1 MDQHGWSEV
10 QANGV
15 VSCFDRLPI
24 WGPQGLQALR
34 RGSAMTKSEIIKE
47 LFDDLKRRY
56 AQASLVPCSKCG
68 SRPRVLIL
76 DYEDDDPRKPVA
88 LCDACQL
95 SDMVSITH

>member
-1 MDQHGWSEV
+1 
-10 QANGV
+10 
-15 VSCFDRLPI
+15 
-24 WGPQGLQALR
+24 
-34 RGSAMTKSEIIKE
+34 MTKSEIIKE

-88 LCDACQL
+88 LWDACQL